1 MHDGVHIVQ
10 AGGKDDGAV
19 MPAAQGL
26 TQLHAVG
33 VRQQDVQQDHV
44 KGVFCVGQCFLAGGC
59 THHLKPLLT
68 FQKDPGHFPDH
79 CIILHQQDTNH
90 AAALPFCQNSGI
102 LKLPYSSVYP
112 IYDTLTTA
120 FSEIHACISEEG
132 VFMRHKTSGYFLLS
146 ALLVSLIL
154 GLCILLTCAVRRRQR
169 RCSDPGAADPG
180 RHPDRLAADRPRA
193 LAFCL

>member
-1 MHDGVHIVQ
+1 
-10 AGGKDDGAV
+10 
-19 MPAAQGL
+19 MP
-26 TQLHAVG
+26 
-33 VRQQDVQQDHV
+33 
-44 KGVFCVGQCFLAGGC
+44 
-59 THHLKPLLT
+59 PLSL
-68 FQKDPGHFPDH
+68 
-79 CIILHQQDTNH
+79 
-90 AAALPFCQNSGI
+90 FCQNSGI
-102 LKLPYSSVYP
+102 LKLPYSSVYL

-154 GLCILLTCAVRRRQR
+154 GLCILLNL